1 MRILHINYNYLGT
14 ALHDVMISHMNSR
27 LPDNA
32 VFAPSWRESDKSFEK
47 NVKVVKCFKKCDRA
61 FFHIKQRKIINAAEQ
76 NFDISKFDFIHA
88 YTVFSDGNCAYKLSQ
103 KYHIPYAVA
112 VRDTDV
118 NSFFKWMIH
127 LRKLGIKILNN
138 ASVVFFLSTTY
149 RDYVLEHYI
158 PQEYHESILKKSH
171 IVPNGI
177 DDFWLNNIG
186 KSRDLSDFQSIRVI
200 YAGRIN
206 KRKNLMKTVAAI
218 KLLISQGYNV
228 SYDVVGKIEDQVLYE
243 KIIGEQFVTYHKPCS
258 KEGLIQLY
266 RKADIFVMPSLTE
279 TFGLVYAEAMSQGL
293 PVLYSK
299 EQGFDGQ
306 FEEGVVGFSVDKNDP
321 EDIARKTIQVM
332 ERYSEISHNCIE
344 KVGKFNWNAIIESY
358 INIYHG
364 IVSGNQCF

>member
-1 MRILHINYNYLGT
+1 MKVLHINYNYLGT
-14 ALHDVMISHMNSR
+14 ALHDIMISHMNSK
-27 LPDNA
+27 LPDNM
-32 VFAPSWRESDKSFEK
+32 VFAPSWRDSDKTFAK
-47 NVKVVKCFKKCDRA
+47 NVRVVKCFKKYDRA
-61 FFHIKQRKIINAAEQ
+61 LFHVKQSKIINAAERCI
-76 NFDISKFDFIHA
+76 DVSKFDFIHA
-88 YTVFSDGNCAYKLSQ
+88 YTLFTDGNCAYKLSQ

-186 KSRDLSDFQSIRVI
+186 KSRDLSDPKTIRVI

-228 SYDVVGKIEDQVLYE
+228 SYDVVGKIEDQELYE

-299 EQGFDGQ
+299 GQGFDGQ
-306 FEEGVVGFSVDKNDP
+306 FEEGVVGFSVDKNDSN
-321 EDIARKTIQVM
+321 DISRKIIQLT
-332 ERYSEISHNCIE
+332 EYYSEISRNCIE
-344 KVGKFNWNAIIESY
+344 KVVKFNWNTIIDSY
-358 INIYHG
+358 IDIYRNIIYD
-364 IVSGNQCF
+364 NK